1 MGGMKLTMQLKLLP
15 APGQADAMLRTM
27 ERFNA
32 ACDALAGVAFANR
45 CANKQELQKMAY
57 HDIRRD
63 FGLGAQMTVR
73 AIAKVV
79 EVYKRDKD
87 IQPTFRPYGAIVYDQ
102 RILSWKGSDRVSLL
116 TNDGRQIMPWVCG
129 AYQHA
134 QLDRVRG
141 QADLIYRDGMFFLYV
156 TIDVGNVPEGDPT
169 EYLGVDLGLR
179 NIAADGDGETFCG
192 AHNASLRNRHERLR
206 RKLQRKGTKSAKRLL
221 KRRRLKEARF
231 AANVNHRI
239 SKAIVRKA
247 KDTGRGIGLEDL
259 KGIRDRITVR
269 KSQRRA
275 HSSWAFAQLRGFV
288 SYKAALQGVRLV
300 CVDPRNTSRTCPV
313 CDCIDKRNRPTRDRF
328 ACIDCGF
335 SGPADTTA
343 AVMIGRRAER
353 NAAERRAA

>member
-1 MGGMKLTMQLKLLP
+1 MLAMKLTMQLKLLP
-15 APGQADAMLRTM
+15 TSEQADALLRTM

-32 ACDALAGVAFANR
+32 ACDALAVVAFDNR
-45 CANKQELQKMAY
+45 CANKQELQKLAY
-57 HDIRRD
+57 HDIRKD

-79 EVYKRDKD
+79 EAYKRDKD
-87 IQPTFRPYGAIVYDQ
+87 IQPTFRPHGAIVYDQ
-102 RILSWKGSDRVSLL
+102 RILSWKGPDRVSIL

-156 TIDVGNVPEGDPT
+156 TIDVGDVPQGDPT
-169 EYLGVDLGLR
+169 EYLGVDLGRR
-179 NIAADGDGETFCG
+179 NIAADNDGETFCG
-192 AHNASLRNRHERLR
+192 AHNASLRNRHARLR
-206 RKLQRKGTKSAKRLL
+206 RKLQKKGTKSAKRLL
-221 KRRRLKEARF
+221 RRRRLKEARF

-247 KDTGRGIGLEDL
+247 KGTGRGIGLEDL
-259 KGIRDRITVR
+259 KGIRERTTVN

-275 HSSWAFAQLRGFV
+275 HHSWAFAQLRSFV
-288 SYKAALQGVRLV
+288 TYKAALHGVPLV
-300 CVDPRNTSRTCPV
+300 CVDPRNTSRTCPD
-313 CDCIDKRNRPTRDRF
+313 CGCIDKRNRRTRDKF
-328 ACIDCGF
+328 ACIRCDF

-343 AVMIGRRAER
+343 AIEIGRRAAR
-353 NAAERRAA
+353 HAAERRAA